1 MTDNNNPENNTPAI
15 PSDFN
20 ELMRPANPE
29 ISSEEEPVLRCNRCG
44 TPITPKNSVLT
55 ETGYRCKDCIRGH
68 QQVFD
73 SSKPG
78 DAIIAFFISAI
89 IAFAGSWLVKP
100 LQYIVILVATGLGML
115 IFNAT
120 RLALKRR
127 RGKKIDIAVLIG
139 AILGGS
145 PLLIR
150 LILQMAQASSFEV
163 GGGVNLLFWHIV
175 YVGLVA
181 ASAYAQSRGARR

>member
-1 MTDNNNPENNTPAI
+1 M
-15 PSDFN
+15 
-20 ELMRPANPE
+20 
-29 ISSEEEPVLRCNRCG
+29 
-44 TPITPKNSVLT
+44 LT

-73 SSKPG
+73 ISKPG

-127 RGKKIDIAVLIG
+127 RGK
-139 AILGGS
+139 
-145 PLLIR
+145 R
-150 LILQMAQASSFEV
+150 LTS
-163 GGGVNLLFWHIV
+163 LF
-175 YVGLVA
+175 
-181 ASAYAQSRGARR
+181 